1 MKPWFLSELPTGTV
15 HIRVIEDFG
24 GANDH
29 LNVDLTIAASTYTIP
44 FAYETGDSVTYS
56 GIVNLWEQL
65 VDALTAKS
73 ATDGSAHTYSIT
85 VVASEEFGNKVTL
98 KNDDAGGGAIK
109 IDYTNTTSGQWVSDG
124 DPAWGAGE
132 SALDLELLGHTNGDY
147 DPSPAL
153 YPVSQFQ
160 PKYTWIPGE
169 HFDSGGHL
177 PEPAMISSSGLTAD
191 GSEHVVTQDDGT
203 IRYWRTFDVAQG
215 GSGVHRARIDVISA
229 QESQPE
235 DWGDSLNW
243 VTAAADRKTW
253 VALNGTDGWWH
264 RTRGA
269 ASKFI
274 VIEDIDDIPGSIKLI
289 AGSTPEYRISY
300 ARTAPVGMDDWRG
313 LRGVTRAAHAGG
325 RVRLSF
331 AALKV

>member
-1 MKPWFLSELPTGTV
+1 MKPQFLSELPTGTF
-15 HIRVIEDFG
+15 HLRVLEDPG

-29 LNVDLTIAASTYTIP
+29 LNIDLTIAASTYTIP
-44 FAYETGDSVTYS
+44 FAYETGGSPSYS

-73 ATDGSAHTYSIT
+73 AADGSGYTYSIS
-85 VVASEEFGNKVTL
+85 VVASDEFGTKVTIR
-98 KNDDAGGGAIK
+98 NDDAGGSAIE

-124 DPAWGAGE
+124 DPAWAAGE
-132 SALDLELLGHTNGDY
+132 SALDLELLGFTSGDY
-147 DPSPAL
+147 DPTPLA
-153 YPVSQFQ
+153 YPVSEFQ

-169 HFDSGGHL
+169 HFDSGGHV

-191 GSEHVVTQDDGT
+191 GSEHTVTQDDGT
-203 IRYWRTFDVAQG
+203 IRYWRSFEVAQG
-215 GSGVHRARIDVISA
+215 GSGVHRARVDAISA

-235 DWGDSLNW
+235 DWGASLNW
-243 VTAAADRKTW
+243 ATAAANRKTW

-264 RTRGA
+264 RTRSA
-269 ASKFI
+269 AWKFI
-274 VIEDIDDIPGSIKLI
+274 VIEDIDDIPDSIKLV
-289 AGSTPEYRISY
+289 AGSTVEYRISY

-313 LRGVTRAAHAGG
+313 LRGITRAAHAGG
-325 RVRLSF
+325 RVRVSF